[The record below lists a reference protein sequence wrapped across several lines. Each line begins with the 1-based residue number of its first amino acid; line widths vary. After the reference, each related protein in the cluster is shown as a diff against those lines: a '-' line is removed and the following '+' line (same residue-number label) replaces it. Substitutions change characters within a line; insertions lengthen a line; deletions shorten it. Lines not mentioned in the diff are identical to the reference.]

1 MNRSSQLPTTSPSRG
16 RQPGFTVM
24 ELLIV
29 VAVMGVL
36 LALLLPAVQKA
47 RASARRAA
55 CQNKLRQ
62 ISLAIHGFE
71 TSHGAFPAGKSRR
84 SPVEAYDELSWLR
97 QILPYAEQAAVWSLS
112 ERALKVEP
120 FPYFNPPHEPLGFA
134 IPLFACP
141 DDSRVSVPQSASQLN
156 GAFAGLTSCLG
167 VMGSDYRSQDGSLVL
182 GKRIRFADI
191 TDGTSNTVMIGERPP
206 TPDYNYGWWY
216 RRWGRMVPEVSI
228 CCLAHE
234 KSSIQR
240 DVLPN
245 GIVRQR
251 IASSQAPQTRCAM
264 DFISGAFMMVVL
276 ISRSAMDP
284 FVLWPTNR
292 LPCLNKWQHAME
304 VKVLR
309 NDLHS
314 PIAL

>member
-29 VAVMGVL
+29 VGVMGVL
-36 LALLLPAVQKA
+36 LALLLPTVQKA
-47 RASARRAA
+47 RASARRTA

-84 SPVEAYDELSWLR
+84 SHVEAYHELSWLR
-97 QILPYAEQAAVWSLS
+97 QILPYADQAAVWSLS

-120 FPYFNPPHEPLGFA
+120 FPYFNPPHEPLGMA

-156 GAFAGLTSCLG
+156 GAF
-167 VMGSDYRSQDGSLVL
+167 
-182 GKRIRFADI
+182 
-191 TDGTSNTVMIGERPP
+191 
-206 TPDYNYGWWY
+206 
-216 RRWGRMVPEVSI
+216 
-228 CCLAHE
+228 
-234 KSSIQR
+234 
-240 DVLPN
+240 
-245 GIVRQR
+245 
-251 IASSQAPQTRCAM
+251 
-264 DFISGAFMMVVL
+264 MMVVL

-284 FVLWPTNR
+284 FGLWPTNR
-292 LPCLNKWQHAME
+292 LLCLSRWQHAVE
-304 VKVLR
+304 VKVFR
-309 NDLHS
+309 TDLHQTIS
-314 PIAL
+314 TSSLDDPELWTANRIQLAQCRCCRQGSMEAAQQTGTGCERKTAERT